1 MTRSL
6 LAIVF
11 LFLAVSASAQEQAD
25 KPKPDIPPLVQNA
38 DLEKR
43 ARDVART
50 FREEKFVDLV
60 GQMSLRV
67 RGVLGVADGG
77 ATSETVMKQRRSSVR
92 AILFVSSSVPL
103 QTLRAYA
110 QQLEKVNGVIVFR
123 GMPNG
128 LSSMKPMIKLTQNI
142 LLRDP
147 SCNHADCDVFD
158 IGVIVDPLMF
168 KANGVDM
175 VPAVTL
181 VDQDPFA
188 AYCERPTE
196 EQAGS
201 MSAFVT
207 FGDAH
212 LSGHFDALSRLG
224 DKRASSLLNLL
235 ENGDGE

>member
-1 MTRSL
+1 MIRSFTVIIL
-6 LAIVF
+6 LC
-11 LFLAVSASAQEQAD
+11 LAVPLYAQEQAD
-25 KPKPDIPPLVQNA
+25 KPKPDIPPLAQDVE
-38 DLEKR
+38 LEKR
-43 ARDVART
+43 AEAVART

-60 GQMSLRV
+60 DQMSPRV
-67 RGVLGVADGG
+67 RGALGVADGG
-77 ATSETVMKQRRSSVR
+77 ATSESVFMKRRSSVR
-92 AILFVSSSVPL
+92 AILFASSSVPL

-110 QQLEKVNGVIVFR
+110 QQLEKVDGVIVFR

-128 LSSMKPMIKLTQNI
+128 LSSMKPMIELTKNI

-147 SCNHADCDVFD
+147 SCKHSDCNVFD

-168 KANGVDM
+168 KANNVDL

-181 VDQDPFA
+181 VDHDPFA

-212 LSGHFDALSRLG
+212 LTGHLDALKRLG
-224 DKRASSLLNLL
+224 DQRAQPLLKLI
-235 ENGDGE
+235 ENGDAE